1 MTKIE
6 YSKCEKLMNKA
17 INLAI
22 WSKSAWE
29 KSEEFLKVGQQV
41 NAEVEQRKSDQYYG
55 EAIGI
60 NQVLATLNF
69 KHEKMKVLSD
79 LL

>member
-17 INLAI
+17 IDLVM
-22 WSKSAWE
+22 WSKSAWK
-29 KSEEFLKVGQQV
+29 KSEEFFNNGNKIDW
-41 NAEVEQRKSDQYYG
+41 EVEQRKSDQYYG

-60 NQVLATLNF
+60 NQVLGMLNF
-69 KHEKMKVLSD
+69 KHEKMKILAD

>member
-6 YSKCEKLMNKA
+6 YGKCEKLMNKA
-17 INLAI
+17 INVAM
-22 WSKSAWE
+22 WSKSAW
-29 KSEEFLKVGQQV
+29 KRHEEFLKDGKEVD
-41 NAEVEQRKSDQYYG
+41 AEVEQRKSDQYYG

-69 KHEKMKVLSD
+69 KHEKMKELAD
-79 LL
+79 LI

>member
-6 YSKCEKLMNKA
+6 YGKCEKLMNKA
-17 INLAI
+17 IDLAM
-22 WSKSAWE
+22 WSESAWE
-29 KSEEFLKVGQQV
+29 KADVFLKEGQEV
-41 NAEVEQRKSDQYYG
+41 DAEVERRKADQYYG

-69 KHEKMKVLSD
+69 KHEKMKELEN
-79 LL
+79 LI

>member
-6 YSKCEKLMNKA
+6 YGKCETLMNKA
-17 INLAI
+17 IDLVM

-29 KSEEFLKVGQQV
+29 KSEESFNNGNKIDW
-41 NAEVEQRKSDQYYG
+41 EVQQRKSDQYYG

-60 NQVLATLNF
+60 NQVLGMLNF
-69 KHEKMKVLSD
+69 KHEKMNMLAD